1 MHQGHIDTLKQNT
14 YVSTIEFLPQL
25 RNSLIYLD
33 TMDNWSNWACIS
45 DNCLQWYLVC
55 IHHIYCQWI
64 LLCKCKCLWHYILK
78 WLNHQGYNCTLK
90 RKNYYNY
97 ETLYKFH
104 ICCLLCVPDW
114 PIFKQIMTTSAKSIE
129 KTVRKIR
136 TLKIFWKLTFMFSP
150 LLGNWQVTKAW
161 PDSDCFWSTD
171 YYL

>member
-1 MHQGHIDTLKQNT
+1 MGLHLRQLSPMIFGLHSSHLLPVNPTLQVQMPLALHSK
-14 YVSTIEFLPQL
+14 VIEPSGLQL
-25 RNSLIYLD
+25 HS
-33 TMDNWSNWACIS
+33 
-45 DNCLQWYLVC
+45 
-55 IHHIYCQWI
+55 
-64 LLCKCKCLWHYILK
+64 
-78 WLNHQGYNCTLK
+78 K

-97 ETLYKFH
+97 EALYKFH

-129 KTVRKIR
+129 RTVRKIR